1 MVSVFRKNST
11 GAGWK
16 SSACQG
22 EVLWQRSAMCDH
34 RSVTESC
41 PDREL
46 HDYFDGSNS
55 ILQHLAFILKK
66 DSGV

>member
-16 SSACQG
+16 SLACQG
-22 EVLWQRSAMCDH
+22 EVSWQRSAMCDH

-55 ILQHLAFILKK
+55 IL
-66 DSGV
+66 